1 MAVELNGL
9 ELACRRLFDE
19 VPCYISIQDRE
30 ARVIEA
36 NRALIEEFGD
46 PISKNCYAV
55 YKGRSE
61 RCPEC
66 PVTRSFEDGRDHSCE
81 EVIFDRR
88 GLPHNMIV
96 QTRPLRDTGGV
107 VVAVME
113 MFTEIS
119 VQKELQ
125 HRLHESLNRFH
136 SLFDISPCFVSVQNR
151 DLRVVE
157 ANTHFKE
164 SFGNPAGRHCYEIY
178 KRHKERCP
186 ECPVLES
193 FADGKAH
200 TRESVWV
207 DSSGKEVLVVVQ
219 TAPIRDSRGNVS
231 EVMKV
236 STDITEIRV
245 LQDQLASLGKLV
257 GGIAHSIKN
266 VLEGLRGGVY
276 IVNLGFR
283 DNNQEDIRTGW
294 AMVERNVAR
303 ISRMVMDMLYCAK
316 DRSPR
321 RLPVSLPSILGE
333 VIELFRPRA
342 TECGIRLETEVA
354 EGDCVV
360 PGEPNDIHSLISNLV
375 TNAIDACCSEQDG
388 KKPHRVLVRVRR
400 DQDWA
405 VLEVEDNGAGMD
417 EEAHGKLFTTFY
429 TTKGAYGT
437 GLGLLV
443 SHKVATEHG
452 GTISAR
458 SAPGEGAT
466 FTVKLPLQTGET
478 K

>member
-1 MAVELNGL
+1 MTVQLDGL
-9 ELACRRLFDE
+9 ENAGRRLFDE
-19 VPCYISIQDRE
+19 APCYISIQDRE
-30 ARVIEA
+30 FRVIDA
-36 NRALIEEFGD
+36 NRAVLEGFGD
-46 PISKNCYAV
+46 AISRNCFAV
-55 YKGRSE
+55 FKGRQE
-61 RCPEC
+61 RCTEC
-66 PVTRSFEDGRDHSCE
+66 PVAHTFEDGREHCIE
-81 EVIFDRR
+81 EVIFDSR
-88 GLPHNMIV
+88 GLPHEVIV
-96 QTRPLRDTGGV
+96 RTRPLRDATGAV
-107 VVAVME
+107 TAVMQL
-113 MFTEIS
+113 FTDIT
-119 VQKELQ
+119 VQKELE
-125 HRLHESLNRFH
+125 HRLHESLDRFH

-164 SFGNPAGRHCYEIY
+164 TFGSPAGRHCYEIY

-186 ECPVLES
+186 ECPVQKS
-193 FADGKAH
+193 FDDGKVH
-200 TRESVWV
+200 TGESVWV
-207 DSSGKEVLVVVQ
+207 DSGGKEVLVVVQ
-219 TAPIRDSRGNVS
+219 TAPITDSRGNVID
-231 EVMKV
+231 VMKV
-236 STDITEIRV
+236 STDITEVRV

-257 GGIAHSIKN
+257 GGIAHSVKN

-294 AMVERNVAR
+294 AMVERNVTR
-303 ISRMVMDMLYCAK
+303 ISSMVMDMLYCAK

-321 RLPVSLPSILGE
+321 RLPVSLPSVLGE
-333 VIELFRPRA
+333 VVELFRPRA

-360 PGEPNDIHSLISNLV
+360 PGEPKDIHSLISNLI

-388 KKPHRVLVRVRR
+388 KKPHRVLARVRR
-400 DQDWA
+400 DGDWA

-429 TTKGAYGT
+429 STKGAYGT